1 MRPRERQD
9 GLSYLCMNVS
19 NKRPFRRQQTMAM
32 EFEKKVL
39 NNLL

>member
-1 MRPRERQD
+1 MRPRELQD

-19 NKRPFRRQQTMAM
+19 NKRPLLRHRAMAVIS
-32 EFEKKVL
+32 EKKVS